1 MEVLRTVAQQQ
12 QQARGAGVTVIKR
25 QPCLL
30 NSNTVLRGVTYG
42 HNSTFLPKSLLSSD
56 SLMGCRNNGKKR
68 NHIAEIIDQDG
79 NVVSSLDGVLA
90 TTSAFF
96 SDLFKAS
103 TVRDTDSIFDKVRR
117 CISTEQ
123 NNALIAPFAAEEV
136 TAALR
141 TMPPL
146 KAPGLD
152 ESNTWNYA
160 LLQSIFPQDIA
171 DCIQCIPLASS
182 KPRDELIWRYE
193 NTGTYSPKNGYKLLL
208 ELNLTQYPRFS
219 EAYTSLLSSFY
230 TTLWDLSM
238 PAKCKIFIW
247 RLMHNFLPT
256 FANLQHHKLPVRNTC
271 RLCEASADTIDH
283 LVFSCPV
290 SLGLLDLVGLPLAPA
305 SQQLNFAEIFATWF
319 MQVSKKQQ
327 TLIVITYWALWYAR
341 NAIVHD
347 GSACSTVKVS
357 TFILVFHL
365 ELDSLADVSDPT
377 LKVKDVKWFPPDGLI
392 VAACSYPHS
401 GVADVFIAEA
411 LACKTTVSFTIDLGF
426 RLVQFEGG
434 SLSVIKKLNSDIPDK
449 SVISPII
456 SDTKGASKNF
466 ELLTFSYVSRKGNE
480 PAHELAKLG
489 LHTVSL
495 DTGLRRCRRR

>member
-25 QPCLL
+25 QPCGDYINRRLPRKTFRFETCWLL
-30 NSNTVLRGVTYG
+30 EQDCEEVVRNFWNSNTDVLPRKLEGMGKEMMSWGSLKRKQSKQV
-42 HNSTFLPKSLLSSD
+42 KS
-56 SLMGCRNNGKKR
+56 
-68 NHIAEIIDQDG
+68 
-79 NVVSSLDGVLA
+79 
-90 TTSAFF
+90 
-96 SDLFKAS
+96 
-103 TVRDTDSIFDKVRR
+103 
-117 CISTEQ
+117 
-123 NNALIAPFAAEEV
+123 ALES
-136 TAALR
+136 R
-141 TMPPL
+141 L
-146 KAPGLD
+146 KELED

-377 LKVKDVKWFPPDGLI
+377 LKVKDVKWFPPDG
-392 VAACSYPHS
+392 
-401 GVADVFIAEA
+401 VADVFIAEA